1 MCIRDSGIAMANAK
15 EETKE
20 AADYVT
26 SSNDE
31 AGVAEFL
38 EKLFD

>member
-1 MCIRDSGIAMANAK
+1 MANASK
-15 EETKE
+15 EIKE

-31 AGVAEFL
+31 GGVAEFL
-38 EKLFD
+38 EKLFN